1 MKPWHNYSEQGIQE
15 LADNALNAACANIQ
29 EALGQ
34 EDGGVAVGF
43 FSDQSYQEILAILRQ
58 YARQEIRFMQSV
70 FEDGI

>member
-15 LADNALNAACANIQ
+15 LAQNALDAACASIQ

-34 EDGGVAVGF
+34 EDGGVAGMF
-43 FSDQSYQEILAILRQ
+43 FSGQSEEEILAILRQ